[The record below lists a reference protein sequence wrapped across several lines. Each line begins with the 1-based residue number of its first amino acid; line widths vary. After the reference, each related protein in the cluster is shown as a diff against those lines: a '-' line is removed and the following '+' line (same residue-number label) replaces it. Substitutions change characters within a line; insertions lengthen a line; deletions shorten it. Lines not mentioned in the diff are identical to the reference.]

1 MDIHRAGRLPETIG
15 ALPTVDLDRVS
26 TLGVDTLV
34 LVAALLLMAG
44 AWRAQLPLIRGLMG
58 EWRVRWLLRRQGV
71 EAAHDLLLPRPD
83 KAGWTQLDHLVRLPD
98 RLLVL
103 ETKCLRGRLSGRV
116 DERTWTQ
123 QFGPWRFGFLN
134 PLWQNALHLEA
145 VRACAG
151 PGVRVEGMVVLLGRG
166 WFADRLP
173 EGCYRLEGLRRRLV
187 EPRVPAGSGERWRV
201 RLDGAWSAIHA
212 AASHR
217 WRDRRRHLADI
228 EAAHGGKGWL
238 TSRAARAVACGLVAG
253 ILLGLYIAP

>member
-1 MDIHRAGRLPETIG
+1 MDIYRAGRLPETIG

-26 TLGVDTLV
+26 TLGVETLV

-134 PLWQNALHLEA
+134 PLWQNALHIEA
-145 VRACAG
+145 VRARAG

-166 WFADRLP
+166 WFEDGLP
-173 EGCYRLEGLRRRLV
+173 DGCYRLEGLRRRLV
-187 EPRVPAGSGERWRV
+187 ELPTR
-201 RLDGAWSAIHA
+201 
-212 AASHR
+212 
-217 WRDRRRHLADI
+217 
-228 EAAHGGKGWL
+228 
-238 TSRAARAVACGLVAG
+238 
-253 ILLGLYIAP
+253 